1 VKLEFTNQKQFLARI
16 RKLAKERRIT
26 PQIMLQEIILDDLI
40 DRISNSPYQ
49 NNLVLK
55 GGFLLASLI
64 GTDTRSTRDID
75 TSIVGL
81 PVTEDKMKSVFREIC
96 DIELPDDIIKLSIV
110 KIDEI
115 REDDEYSGYRI
126 HIRAQIYTTRVDV
139 KIDISTG
146 DVITER
152 ATQYG
157 HKMILE
163 DRTIQIMAY
172 TVETIIAEKLE
183 TIVSRADANTR
194 LKDFY
199 DLYLLNRQ
207 GKAEI
212 KFDILKKAIQA
223 TSEKRETADQL
234 GAYISVL
241 TALKASPS
249 LQRLWIAYQKSNE
262 YARGIDFGITC
273 DAAIDL
279 IKKSGLEQ
287 QI

>member
-1 VKLEFTNQKQFLARI
+1 MKLEFTDQKQFLARI
-16 RKLAKERRIT
+16 RKLAKERKIT

-152 ATQYG
+152 AMQYG

-207 GKAEI
+207 SKAEI
-212 KFDILKKAIQA
+212 KFNILKKAIQA
-223 TSEKRETADQL
+223 TSEKRGTADQL

>member
-1 VKLEFTNQKQFLARI
+1 MKLEFTDQKQFLARI
-16 RKLAKERRIT
+16 RKLAKERKIT

-152 ATQYG
+152 AMQYG

-163 DRTIQIMAY
+163 DRTVQIMAY

-199 DLYLLNRQ
+199 DLYLLDRQ

-234 GAYISVL
+234 GTYISVL
-241 TALKASPS
+241 TALKVSPS
-249 LQRLWIAYQKSNE
+249 LQRLWIAYQKPNE
-262 YARGIDFGITC
+262 YAPGIDFGTTC
-273 DAAIDL
+273 DATIDL
-279 IKKSGLEQ
+279 IKKSGLE
-287 QI
+287 

>member
-1 VKLEFTNQKQFLARI
+1 MKLEFTGRKQFLARI
-16 RKLAKERRIT
+16 RKLAKERKIT

-40 DRISNSPYQ
+40 DRISNSRYK

-55 GGFLLASLI
+55 GGFLIASLI

-75 TSIVGL
+75 TSVVGL
-81 PVTEDKMKSVFREIC
+81 PVTEDKMKSVFQKIC
-96 DIELPDDIIKLSIV
+96 DIELPEDIIKLSILG
-110 KIDEI
+110 IGEI
-115 REDDEYSGYRI
+115 REEDEYSGYRI
-126 HIRAQIYTTRVDV
+126 HISAQIYTTRVDV

-152 ATQYG
+152 AIQYG

-163 DRTIQIMAY
+163 DRTVQIMAY

-199 DLYLLNRQ
+199 DLYLLDHQ
-207 GKAEI
+207 DKAEI
-212 KFDILKKAIQA
+212 RFDVLKRAIQA
-223 TSEKRETADQL
+223 TSAKRETINQL
-234 GAYISVL
+234 HTYTSVL
-241 TALKASPS
+241 TALKTSPS
-249 LQRLWIAYQKSNE
+249 LQRLWVAYQKSNE
-262 YARGIDFGITC
+262 YAQGIDFGATC

-279 IKKSGLEQ
+279 TKKSELEQ
-287 QI
+287 RI

>member
-1 VKLEFTNQKQFLARI
+1 MKLEFTDQKQFLARI
-16 RKLAKERRIT
+16 RKLAKERKIT

-110 KIDEI
+110 KSDEI

-152 ATQYG
+152 AMQYG

-207 GKAEI
+207 SKAEI
-212 KFDILKKAIQA
+212 KFNILKKAIQA

>member
-1 VKLEFTNQKQFLARI
+1 MKLEFTDQKQFLARI
-16 RKLAKERRIT
+16 RKLAKERKIT

-152 ATQYG
+152 AMQYG

-207 GKAEI
+207 SKAEI
-212 KFDILKKAIQA
+212 KFNILKKAIQA

>member
-1 VKLEFTNQKQFLARI
+1 MKLEFTNQKQFLARI

>member
-1 VKLEFTNQKQFLARI
+1 MKHAFTDQKQFLARI
-16 RKLAKERRIT
+16 RKLAKERKIT

-152 ATQYG
+152 AMQYG

-207 GKAEI
+207 SKAEI
-212 KFDILKKAIQA
+212 KFNILKKAIQA

>member
-1 VKLEFTNQKQFLARI
+1 MKLEFTDQKQFLARI
-16 RKLAKERRIT
+16 RKLAKERKIT

-126 HIRAQIYTTRVDV
+126 HIRAQTYTTRVDV

-152 ATQYG
+152 AMQYG

-207 GKAEI
+207 SKAEI
-212 KFDILKKAIQA
+212 KFNILKKAIQA

>member
-1 VKLEFTNQKQFLARI
+1 MKLEFTDQKQFLARI
-16 RKLAKERRIT
+16 RKLAKERKIT

-152 ATQYG
+152 AMQCG

-207 GKAEI
+207 SKAEI
-212 KFDILKKAIQA
+212 KFNILKKAIQA

>member
-1 VKLEFTNQKQFLARI
+1 M
-16 RKLAKERRIT
+16 AKERKIT

-152 ATQYG
+152 AMQYG

-207 GKAEI
+207 SKAEI
-212 KFDILKKAIQA
+212 KFNILKKAIQA

>member
-1 VKLEFTNQKQFLARI
+1 MKLEFTDQKQFLARI
-16 RKLAKERRIT
+16 RKLAKERKIT

-40 DRISNSPYQ
+40 DRISNSSYQ

-55 GGFLLASLI
+55 GGFLLASLM

-152 ATQYG
+152 AMQYG

-163 DRTIQIMAY
+163 DRTVQIMAY
-172 TVETIIAEKLE
+172 TVATIIAEKLE
-183 TIVSRADANTR
+183 TIVNRADANTR

-199 DLYLLNRQ
+199 DLYLLDRQ

>member
-1 VKLEFTNQKQFLARI
+1 MKLEFTDQKQFLARI
-16 RKLAKERRIT
+16 RKLAKERKIT

-75 TSIVGL
+75 TSSVGL

-152 ATQYG
+152 AMQYG

-207 GKAEI
+207 SKAEI
-212 KFDILKKAIQA
+212 KFNILKKAIQA

>member
-1 VKLEFTNQKQFLARI
+1 MKLEFTNQKQFLARI

-152 ATQYG
+152 AMQYG

>member
-1 VKLEFTNQKQFLARI
+1 
-16 RKLAKERRIT
+16 
-26 PQIMLQEIILDDLI
+26 
-40 DRISNSPYQ
+40 
-49 NNLVLK
+49 
-55 GGFLLASLI
+55 
-64 GTDTRSTRDID
+64 
-75 TSIVGL
+75 
-81 PVTEDKMKSVFREIC
+81 
-96 DIELPDDIIKLSIV
+96 
-110 KIDEI
+110 
-115 REDDEYSGYRI
+115 
-126 HIRAQIYTTRVDV
+126 
-139 KIDISTG
+139 
-146 DVITER
+146 
-152 ATQYG
+152 
-157 HKMILE
+157 MILE